1 MSGPGPSAGELS
13 HENAG
18 GADSLNLDVH
28 VPAALDGQRVDRTVS
43 LLGGVSRRAA
53 AEAVEN
59 GTVTLDGR
67 PLRVRSTPLR
77 VGQHLRATLPA
88 KRGADPRPDAT
99 VGFAV
104 VHADDDLVV
113 VDKPAG
119 LVVHHGA
126 GQRGATLVDG
136 LLARF
141 PDLARLVEAGVGDGD
156 RPGIVHR
163 LDKGTS
169 GLLVVARSPA
179 AFASISAQLRRHEV
193 DRRYLALVAGIVA
206 ADRGEI
212 EAPIGR
218 SARRPERMTVRA
230 GGRPART
237 RYQVRARFDHPVP
250 LSFVEATLETGR
262 THQVR
267 VHFDAI
273 GHPVI
278 GDDRY
283 GGPGARPPSLIAM
296 LGSRRLF
303 LHAWRLGLEY
313 PEGNPRRWEAPLPAD
328 LADVLAMLE
337 QRHPEAGDG
346 GGAVIG

>member
-1 MSGPGPSAGELS
+1 MADDAEPSDRAPE
-13 HENAG
+13 AG
-18 GADSLNLDVH
+18 GAQTIDLDVQ
-28 VPAALDGQRVDRTVS
+28 VPPALDGQRVDRALS
-43 LLGGVSRRAA
+43 MLSGVSRRAA
-53 AEAVEN
+53 AEAVDS
-59 GTVTLDGR
+59 GSVTLEGKPVR
-67 PLRVRSTPLR
+67 TRSTPLR
-77 VGQHLRATLPA
+77 AGQHLRAALTA
-88 KRGADPRPDAT
+88 SSGDRPQPDEDVAFT
-99 VGFAV
+99 V
-104 VHADDDLVV
+104 VHADADLVV

-126 GQRGATLVDG
+126 GHRGATLVDG
-136 LLARF
+136 LVARF
-141 PDLARLVEAGVGDGD
+141 PDLGRLADAGVGDPD

-179 AFASISAQLRRHEV
+179 AFASLSAQLRRHQAE
-193 DRRYLALVAGIVA
+193 RRYLALVAGAVE

-218 SARRPERMTVRA
+218 SARRPERMTVRS

-237 RYQVRARFDHPVP
+237 RYEVRARYALPVP
-250 LSFVEATLETGR
+250 LSLVEATLETGR

-283 GGPGARPPSLIAM
+283 GGAAARPPAVVGRLR
-296 LGSRRLF
+296 GPRLF
-303 LHAWRLGLEY
+303 LHAWRLSFEY
-313 PEGNPRRWEAPLPAD
+313 PEGNWSQWEAPLPAD
-328 LADVLAMLE
+328 LADVLSWLE
-337 QRHPEAGDG
+337 EGAPES
-346 GGAVIG
+346 